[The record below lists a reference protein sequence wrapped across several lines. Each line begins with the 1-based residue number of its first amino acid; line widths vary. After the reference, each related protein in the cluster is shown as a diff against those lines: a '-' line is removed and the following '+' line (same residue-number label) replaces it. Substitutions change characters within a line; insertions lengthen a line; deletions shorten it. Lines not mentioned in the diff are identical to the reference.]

1 MTREAIDRRTFLGF
15 AGSCALGS
23 CAAHVLLTM
32 GAGTASARRL
42 FAAVP
47 RGPLAGREPWG
58 RVEKLADG
66 AWALV
71 STPLAGGKDATRTF
85 SNGGIVDGRDGVV
98 LVEGFATKEGARW
111 LAGVA
116 RELTG
121 RSPTHVILTHY
132 HGDHSN
138 GLAGYETEGS
148 GPIYFSTAATR
159 EDLEARA
166 GEQESASTA
175 VEMLS
180 GERVRMVEGD
190 AVTIDLGNRRVRI
203 EPRSGHTRS
212 DLVVVL
218 EDPRLVWCG
227 DLVWNGLFPNY
238 MDATPS
244 DLSRHVRA
252 LIDER
257 AERWVPGHGS
267 LADREQ
273 LETYLALLDDVEAAA
288 RRAIEAG
295 TPAAVAAGDYRPR
308 GEPGDWVLFSP
319 RYYEVAFQAWEREL
333 SVAEPA
339 SPTG

>member
-1 MTREAIDRRTFLGF
+1 MRPEAIDRRTFFGI
-15 AGSCALGS
+15 AGSCAVGS
-23 CAAHVLLTM
+23 CAAHLLLTL
-32 GAGTASARRL
+32 GAGTATARRL

-47 RGPLAGREPWG
+47 VGPVAGREPWG
-58 RVEKLADG
+58 RIEKLAEG

-71 STPLAGGKDATRTF
+71 STPLAGGEDAARTF
-85 SNGGIVDGRDGVV
+85 SNGGIVAGRDGVLV
-98 LVEGFATKEGARW
+98 VEGFASEEGARW
-111 LAGVA
+111 LARAA

-138 GLAGYETEGS
+138 GLAGYETDGS
-148 GPIYFSTAATR
+148 GPLYVSTAATR

-166 GEQESASTA
+166 REQGRASAA
-175 VEMLS
+175 VETL
-180 GERVRMVEGD
+180 GGDRVRMVEED
-190 AVTIDLGNRRVRI
+190 AVTIDLGGRRVRI
-203 EPRSGHTRS
+203 VPRWGHTRS

-218 EDPRLVWCG
+218 EDPRLAWCG

-252 LIDER
+252 LLDEP

-267 LADREQ
+267 LADQET

-295 TPAAVAAGDYRPR
+295 TPVEEAARAYRPPAKL
-308 GEPGDWVLFSP
+308 GEWVLFSP
-319 RYYEVAFQAWEREL
+319 GYYELAFGAWEREMG
-333 SVAEPA
+333 
-339 SPTG
+339 SPG